1 VAGSAA
7 TLVASEYFVPER
19 VIGWLAVVAG
29 ATIVL
34 LGAGLLA
41 QQLSRRGSN
50 HDHAHGHGH
59 DHGHDHPSPSMALTP
74 RRLVGLGLV
83 GGLVPSASALLVLLL
98 AITLDRV
105 AFGLA
110 LIVAFGAGMAI
121 VLAAISA
128 SIVVLRDRASGWMAA
143 PWLARIGRR
152 LPALSAVAVLVLGIV
167 VTVQAVAALAQRSG

>member
-1 VAGSAA
+1 
-7 TLVASEYFVPER
+7 
-19 VIGWLAVVAG
+19 
-29 ATIVL
+29 
-34 LGAGLLA
+34 
-41 QQLSRRGSN
+41 
-50 HDHAHGHGH
+50 
-59 DHGHDHPSPSMALTP
+59 MALTP